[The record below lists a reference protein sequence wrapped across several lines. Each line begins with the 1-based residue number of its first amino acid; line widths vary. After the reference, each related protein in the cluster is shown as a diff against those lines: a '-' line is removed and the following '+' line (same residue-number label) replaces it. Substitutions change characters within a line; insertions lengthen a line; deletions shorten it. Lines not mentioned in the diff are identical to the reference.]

1 MTGTET
7 AITGLG
13 LVTPG
18 GVGVAR
24 TWQTVCAGVST
35 AAHDPD
41 LAGIPVDLSCRVP
54 DFDPRAAVGRR
65 HWQYDRLVQFALVA
79 AREAVADA
87 GLDPATWD
95 GARVGVVIG
104 CGMWGVSTT
113 AAQHAVLAAE
123 GAQAVSALL
132 LPMMLSNMA
141 AGQVGMDLRAG
152 GPNLVTATACASG
165 STAIGLAHDLLR
177 SRACDVVVAG
187 GTEAGVTPLAVAGF
201 AQMGALSRRAD
212 PTASRPFD
220 AGRDGFVLGEGCGL
234 LVLER
239 AEDAAAR
246 GARVRARLLGFGASA
261 DAYHPTTPDPEGRG
275 VQRAVQTALGGAGL
289 VPADVDH
296 VNAHATGTPAGDLA
310 EARVL
315 SRLFGPLPVVTASKG
330 CLGHALGA
338 AGGIE
343 AALTVLALQHG
354 LVPPTANLD
363 EQDSAIDLD
372 VVTKASR
379 RQRIEVALS
388 NSFGFGGQNA
398 VLVLAAT

>member
-1 MTGTET
+1 MET
-7 AITGLG
+7 VVTGLG

-18 GVGVAR
+18 GIGVAR
-24 TWQTVCAGVST
+24 TWQTVCAGTST

-41 LAGIPVDLSCRVP
+41 LAGLPVDLSCRVP
-54 DFDPRAAVGRR
+54 GFDPRATVGRR

-87 GLDPATWD
+87 GLDPTTWD

-104 CGMWGVSTT
+104 VGMWGVTTT
-113 AAQHAVLAAE
+113 ATQHAVLAAE
-123 GAQAVSALL
+123 GPEAVSALL

-177 SRACDVVVAG
+177 SRTCDVVVAG
-187 GTEAGVTPLAVAGF
+187 GTEAGVTPLVVAGF

-220 AGRDGFVLGEGCGL
+220 TGRDGFVLGEGCGL

-239 AEDAAAR
+239 AADATAR

-261 DAYHPTTPDPEGRG
+261 DAHHPTAPDPEGRG
-275 VQRAVQTALGGAGL
+275 VQRAVRDALRGAGL

-315 SRLFGPLPVVTASKG
+315 RRLLGPAPVVTASKG
-330 CLGHALGA
+330 ALGHALGA

-363 EQDSAIDLD
+363 DQDGDIALD
-372 VVTKASR
+372 VVTKAPR
-379 RQRIEVALS
+379 TQHIEVALS

-398 VLVLAAT
+398 VLVLAAA

>member
-1 MTGTET
+1 MTGMET
-7 AITGLG
+7 AVTGLG

-18 GVGVAR
+18 GIGVAR

-35 AAHDPD
+35 ATHDPH
-41 LAGIPVDLSCRVP
+41 LAGTPVDLSCRVP
-54 DFDPRAAVGRR
+54 DFDPRAALGRR
-65 HWQYDRLVQFALVA
+65 HWQYDPIVQFALVA

-113 AAQHAVLAAE
+113 TAQHGVLAAE
-123 GAQAVSALL
+123 GPHRVSALT

-141 AGQVGMDLRAG
+141 AGHVGMDLRAG

-165 STAIGLAHDLLR
+165 STAIGMAHDLLR
-177 SRACDVVVAG
+177 SRTCDVVVAG
-187 GTEAGVTPLAVAGF
+187 GTEAGITPLVVAGF
-201 AQMGALSRRAD
+201 AQMGALSKRAD

-220 AGRDGFVLGEGCGL
+220 VGRDGFVLGEGCGL

-275 VQRAVQTALGGAGL
+275 VERAVRVALTGAGL
-289 VPADVDH
+289 VPGDVDH

-315 SRLFGPLPVVTASKG
+315 HRLLGPSPVVTASKG
-330 CLGHALGA
+330 ALGHALGA

-343 AALTVLALQHG
+343 AALTVLAVQHG

-363 EQDSAIDLD
+363 EQDSAVDLD
-372 VVTKASR
+372 VVTKAAR
-379 RQRIEVALS
+379 AQRIEVALS

-398 VLVLAAT
+398 VLVLAAA